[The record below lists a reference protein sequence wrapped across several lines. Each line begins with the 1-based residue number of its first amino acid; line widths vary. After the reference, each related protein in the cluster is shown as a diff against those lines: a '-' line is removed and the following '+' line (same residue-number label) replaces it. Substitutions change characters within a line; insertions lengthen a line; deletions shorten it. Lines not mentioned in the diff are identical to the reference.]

1 MFSLLRKT
9 HTLRCRK
16 LCPKL
21 GFCGVAGENGGMNIH
36 LNGEL
41 RQIEPALSLIELLA
55 AEGLAERRVAVEVNG
70 EIVPRS
76 QHATHPLQDG
86 DVVEIVH
93 ALGGG

>member
-1 MFSLLRKT
+1 
-9 HTLRCRK
+9 
-16 LCPKL
+16 
-21 GFCGVAGENGGMNIH
+21 MNIH

-41 RQIEPALSLIELLA
+41 RQIQPNLLLIELLA

-76 QHATHPLQDG
+76 QHATHPLQGG